1 MKKFLSLLTLSL
13 IIGIGVINAQNQR
26 TVVLECFTSTTCGPC
41 ASANPALDNLIN
53 NNADKLIAIKYH
65 VNWPAA
71 GDPMNLHN
79 PGDVSSKVSFYSI
92 NAVPYSVGDGT
103 WVGNSSSVSQAMINQ
118 WAAVDS
124 PIDMRMTHYFNA
136 AQDTM
141 FVVVMG
147 RASSAINS
155 NSLKLNISVIEKTM
169 EYASAP
175 GSNGER
181 IFHNVMKKLLP
192 SAAGTSI
199 AAMEAGDYFA
209 YKYSWAL
216 ANVMNV
222 SELTAVAW
230 LQDGTTKQMIQ
241 GCKSSDDVQ
250 PFFAKQAK
258 ISKLDHTKKTICS
271 SSVNPDIY
279 VTNFG
284 SETINSLAVN
294 VSVNGTSIADLTWQG
309 NIDFGKT
316 AKINFGELNF
326 ADVETLENNEMI
338 FEITQINGAADE
350 YAPGTYR
357 YAFDE
362 APVVVN
368 KTLKLSIRTDDEP
381 QNITW
386 DIVKTSN
393 GEVVVSGGPYE
404 EPHKVYS
411 ENIELVDDDCYM
423 FTIYDAGG
431 NGMAGGNGLYGI
443 KVGSQTIIS
452 GNDFTDKESNEFYF
466 TKNDGV
472 AENIGNDAHIY
483 PNPSNGFITVD
494 VEGMNVLTVYNTT
507 GQMVYNQSINDKTT
521 VDLSKL
527 EKGTYLMVLTTRD
540 GKNTKQVIVLQ

>member
-527 EKGTYLMVLTTRD
+527 EKGTYLMVLTTKE

>member
-13 IIGIGVINAQNQR
+13 IISIGVINAQNQR

-250 PFFAKQAK
+250 PFIAKQAK

-357 YAFDE
+357 YAFEE

-527 EKGTYLMVLTTRD
+527 EKGTYLMVLTTKD

>member
-103 WVGNSSSVSQAMINQ
+103 WVGNSGSVSQALVNQ

-124 PIDMRMTHYFNA
+124 PIDMRMTYYFNA

-147 RASSAINS
+147 RATLAINS
-155 NSLKLNISVIEKTM
+155 NNLKLNISVIEKTM

-357 YAFDE
+357 YAFEE

-527 EKGTYLMVLTTRD
+527 EKGTYLMVLTTKE

>member
-103 WVGNSSSVSQAMINQ
+103 WVGNSGSVSQAMINQ

-124 PIDMRMTHYFNA
+124 PIDMRMTYYFNA

-169 EYASAP
+169 EYATAP

-527 EKGTYLMVLTTRD
+527 EKGTYLMVLTTKE

>member
-103 WVGNSSSVSQAMINQ
+103 WVGNSSSVSQALVNQ
-118 WAAVDS
+118 WAAVES
-124 PIDMRMTHYFNA
+124 PIEMRMTHYFNA
-136 AQDTM
+136 TQDTM

-199 AAMEAGDYFA
+199 AAIEAGDYFA

-326 ADVETLENNEMI
+326 ADVETLENNEKI

-527 EKGTYLMVLTTRD
+527 EKGTYLMVLTTKE

>member
-1 MKKFLSLLTLSL
+1 
-13 IIGIGVINAQNQR
+13 
-26 TVVLECFTSTTCGPC
+26 
-41 ASANPALDNLIN
+41 
-53 NNADKLIAIKYH
+53 
-65 VNWPAA
+65 
-71 GDPMNLHN
+71 
-79 PGDVSSKVSFYSI
+79 
-92 NAVPYSVGDGT
+92 
-103 WVGNSSSVSQAMINQ
+103 
-118 WAAVDS
+118 
-124 PIDMRMTHYFNA
+124 
-136 AQDTM
+136 
-141 FVVVMG
+141 
-147 RASSAINS
+147 
-155 NSLKLNISVIEKTM
+155 
-169 EYASAP
+169 
-175 GSNGER
+175 
-181 IFHNVMKKLLP
+181 
-192 SAAGTSI
+192 
-199 AAMEAGDYFA
+199 
-209 YKYSWAL
+209 
-216 ANVMNV
+216 
-222 SELTAVAW
+222 
-230 LQDGTTKQMIQ
+230 
-241 GCKSSDDVQ
+241 
-250 PFFAKQAK
+250 
-258 ISKLDHTKKTICS
+258 
-271 SSVNPDIY
+271 
-279 VTNFG
+279 
-284 SETINSLAVN
+284 
-294 VSVNGTSIADLTWQG
+294 
-309 NIDFGKT
+309 
-316 AKINFGELNF
+316 
-326 ADVETLENNEMI
+326 MI

-507 GQMVYNQSINDKTT
+507 GQMVYNHSINDKTT

-527 EKGTYLMVLTTRD
+527 EKGTYLMVLTTKE

>member
-294 VSVNGTSIADLTWQG
+294 VSVNGTNIADLTWQG

-316 AKINFGELNF
+316 AKINFGELIF

-472 AENIGNDAHIY
+472 AENISNDAHIY

-527 EKGTYLMVLTTRD
+527 EKGTYLMVLTTKD

>member
-41 ASANPALDNLIN
+41 AQANPALDNLIN

-103 WVGNSSSVSQAMINQ
+103 WVGNSGSVSQAMINQ

-124 PIDMRMTHYFNA
+124 PIDMRMTYYFNA

-357 YAFDE
+357 YAFEE

-527 EKGTYLMVLTTRD
+527 EKGTYLMVLTTKE

>member
-13 IIGIGVINAQNQR
+13 IIGIGFINAQNQR

-103 WVGNSSSVSQAMINQ
+103 WVGNSSSVSQALVNQ
-118 WAAVDS
+118 WAAVES
-124 PIDMRMTHYFNA
+124 PIEMRMTHYFNA

-404 EPHKVYS
+404 KPHKVYS

-527 EKGTYLMVLTTRD
+527 EKGTYLMVLTTKD

>member
-41 ASANPALDNLIN
+41 AQANPALDNLIN

-103 WVGNSSSVSQAMINQ
+103 WVGNSGSVSQAMINQ

-124 PIDMRMTHYFNA
+124 PIDMRMTYYFNA

-357 YAFDE
+357 YAFEE

-483 PNPSNGFITVD
+483 PNPSNGFITLD

-527 EKGTYLMVLTTRD
+527 EKGTYLMVLTTKE

>member
-13 IIGIGVINAQNQR
+13 IIGIGFINAQNQR

-53 NNADKLIAIKYH
+53 NNTDKLIAIKYH

-527 EKGTYLMVLTTRD
+527 EKGTYLMVLTTKD

>member
-13 IIGIGVINAQNQR
+13 IIGIGFINAQNQR

-124 PIDMRMTHYFNA
+124 PIDMRMTYYFNA

-169 EYASAP
+169 EYATAP

-386 DIVKTSN
+386 AIVKTSN

-527 EKGTYLMVLTTRD
+527 EKGTYLMVLTTKE

>member
-124 PIDMRMTHYFNA
+124 PIDMRMTYYFNA

-527 EKGTYLMVLTTRD
+527 EKGTYLMVLTTKE

>member
-41 ASANPALDNLIN
+41 AQANPALDNLIN

-103 WVGNSSSVSQAMINQ
+103 WVGNSGSVSQAMINQ

-124 PIDMRMTHYFNA
+124 PIDMRMTYYFNA

-357 YAFDE
+357 YAFEE

-527 EKGTYLMVLTTRD
+527 EKGTYLMVLTTKD

>member
-13 IIGIGVINAQNQR
+13 IIGIGFINAQNQR

-103 WVGNSSSVSQAMINQ
+103 WVGNSGSVSQAMINQ

-494 VEGMNVLTVYNTT
+494 VEGINVLTVYNTT

-527 EKGTYLMVLTTRD
+527 EKGTYLMVLTTKD

>member
-13 IIGIGVINAQNQR
+13 IIGIGFINAQNQR

-472 AENIGNDAHIY
+472 AENIDNDAHIY

-527 EKGTYLMVLTTRD
+527 EKGTYLMVLTTKD

>member
-41 ASANPALDNLIN
+41 AQANPALDNLIN

-103 WVGNSSSVSQAMINQ
+103 WVGNSGSVSQAMINQ

-124 PIDMRMTHYFNA
+124 PIDMRMTYYFNA

-222 SELTAVAW
+222 SELTAVSW

-357 YAFDE
+357 YAFEE

-527 EKGTYLMVLTTRD
+527 EKGTYLMVLTTKD

>member
-1 MKKFLSLLTLSL
+1 
-13 IIGIGVINAQNQR
+13 
-26 TVVLECFTSTTCGPC
+26 
-41 ASANPALDNLIN
+41 
-53 NNADKLIAIKYH
+53 
-65 VNWPAA
+65 
-71 GDPMNLHN
+71 
-79 PGDVSSKVSFYSI
+79 
-92 NAVPYSVGDGT
+92 
-103 WVGNSSSVSQAMINQ
+103 MINQ

-124 PIDMRMTHYFNA
+124 PIDMRMTYYFNA

-527 EKGTYLMVLTTRD
+527 EKGTYLMVLTTKD

>member
-13 IIGIGVINAQNQR
+13 IIGIGFINAQNQR

-103 WVGNSSSVSQAMINQ
+103 WVGNSGSVSQAMINQ

-527 EKGTYLMVLTTRD
+527 EKGTYLMVLTTKD

>member
-65 VNWPAA
+65 VNWPSA

-103 WVGNSSSVSQAMINQ
+103 WVGNSSSVSQAMVNQ

-124 PIDMRMTHYFNA
+124 PIDMRMTYYFNA

-357 YAFDE
+357 YAFEE

-411 ENIELVDDDCYM
+411 ENIELVDDECYM

-527 EKGTYLMVLTTRD
+527 EKGTYLMVLTTKE

>member
-103 WVGNSSSVSQAMINQ
+103 WVGNSGSVSQAMINQ

-124 PIDMRMTHYFNA
+124 PIDMRMTYYFNA

-357 YAFDE
+357 YAFEE

-527 EKGTYLMVLTTRD
+527 EKGTYLMVLTTKD

>member
-13 IIGIGVINAQNQR
+13 IIGIGFINAQNQR

-357 YAFDE
+357 YAFEE

-527 EKGTYLMVLTTRD
+527 EKGTYLMVLTTKD

>member
-103 WVGNSSSVSQAMINQ
+103 WVGNSGSVSQAMINQ

-124 PIDMRMTHYFNA
+124 PIDMRMTYYFNA

-357 YAFDE
+357 YAFEE

-472 AENIGNDAHIY
+472 TENIGNDAHIY

-527 EKGTYLMVLTTRD
+527 EKGTYLMVLTTKD